1 MLRNRSSARPFA
13 SYLRALALAVLASC
27 GGGGDGSTTPTP
39 PVTQGSFTFTLSSS
53 TLSVEQGASGS
64 VTATIARS
72 GSFTGAVTLSA
83 ENVPSGLSASF
94 TPNPVAAGA
103 TSVSLAVSATAAV
116 APGSYS
122 FVVRGQAT
130 GMTDQTGTV
139 SVTVTAKPAIAMTLS
154 SATGSVAAGGNASLT
169 ATVARTNF
177 TGAVTVAVTGAPTG
191 VTPTVSGNGDTH
203 AITLA
208 VATSTAP
215 GTYSL
220 TVTASGT
227 GVATA
232 TASFALDVTAAPPPS
247 IALTATPAALSVQAG
262 GAAATTTIGITRTN
276 FGGTVVVAVQS
287 GLPAGVTASNNPGGP
302 VSGNSVAVTFLATAA
317 AAPGTYSVVLQGA
330 GFQATAGTVTLA
342 LTVAPAASG
351 SSVALSA
358 SPAALS
364 IAPGSGTTTVITIA
378 RTNFSGTVNLAA
390 SGAPSAVTLTM
401 TTTQTTGNS
410 ASLGIAVGTSATPGT
425 YPITVTASGNG
436 IATTQVSIPVTITN
450 VSSGGNVAWSFC
462 TATGFP
468 VWFAYQDG
476 GPTAP
481 WTQVALGAGN
491 RYAFDIG
498 TRGAVAYVMQNNPDN
513 YTLNIAYGSRA
524 ELASQGTATCPA
536 PGSILKTVNG
546 TVTGFTSANDF
557 ATVGIGTAF
566 SQVSPTLGNPNF
578 TISGVPD
585 GLRDLVATRSAFNAA
600 NVSNPLTLTRIYVR
614 RGINPPNF
622 SSVGTVDFN
631 AVEAFDPGT
640 TQMTVNGIISG
651 EQVSSSNT
659 FITATQSFGSLG
671 SSTLTTGSVLDIKI
685 VPTNKTQAGDVQA
698 IAVNAA
704 TIVGA
709 QVTQIRSTT
718 AVFRDPTNPTVMLGS
733 ALNAPTIGTLA
744 TAPYARLRAQF
755 ARQSDYQDHWSTT
768 FTQTATA
775 ARRSVTITMT
785 AAYAGAGSNLDLF
798 IPDFTGVGGWNNA
811 WGPIAGN
818 LVNWNVAMTGWISA
832 NGGLVD
838 GALFRVGQRQG
849 TFTP

>member
-1 MLRNRSSARPFA
+1 MLRHRSFA
-13 SYLRALALAVLASC
+13 SLLASLALIAAC
-27 GGGGDGSTTPTP
+27 GGGDGTSPNP
-39 PVTQGSFTFTLSSS
+39 PVTQGGFTLTLSSS

-103 TSVSLAVSATAAV
+103 TSVTLAVSATAAV
-116 APGSYS
+116 VAGNYS
-122 FVVRGQAT
+122 FVVRGQAS

-154 SATGSVAAGGNASLT
+154 AATGSVAAGGNVSLT

-177 TGAVTVAVTGAPTG
+177 AGAVTVAVTGAPTG
-191 VTPTVSGNGDTH
+191 VTPAVSSNGDSH
-203 AITLA
+203 AIA
-208 VATSTAP
+208 VAVAASTAP
-215 GTYSL
+215 GTYPL
-220 TVTASGT
+220 IVTASGT
-227 GVATA
+227 GVTAVTA
-232 TASFALDVTAAPPPS
+232 TYTLTVTAAAAPS
-247 IALTATPAALSVQAG
+247 IALTATPPALSVQAG
-262 GAAATTTIGITRTN
+262 GTGATTTLAITRIN

-287 GLPAGVTASNNPGGP
+287 GLPAGVTATNNPGGP
-302 VSGNSVAVTFLATAA
+302 VSGNSVAVTFVASAA
-317 AAPGTYSVVLQGA
+317 AVPGTYNVVLQGA
-330 GFQATAGTVTLA
+330 GFQATPGTVTVA
-342 LTVAPAASG
+342 LTITPAASG
-351 SSVALSA
+351 ASVALSA

-364 IAPGSGTTTVITIA
+364 IAPGSGTTTVINIA
-378 RTNFSGTVNLAA
+378 RTNFTGTVNLAA
-390 SGAPSAVTLTM
+390 SGAPAAVTLTM

-410 ASLGIAVGTSATPGT
+410 ATLGIAAGASAATGT

-436 IATTQVSIPVTITN
+436 IATTQVTIPVTITN
-450 VSSGGNVAWSFC
+450 ASSGGNVVWTFC

-476 GPTAP
+476 GSTSP
-481 WTQVALGAGN
+481 WTQVALSAGN

-498 TRGAVAYVMQNNPDN
+498 TRGAVAVVMQNNPDN
-513 YTLNIAYGSRA
+513 YTLNVTYGSRA

-557 ATVGIGTAF
+557 ATVGVGSAM
-566 SQVSPTLGNPNF
+566 SQVSPTQGNPNF

-600 NVSNPLTLTRIYVR
+600 NLSNPLTVTKIYVR

-631 AVEAFDPGT
+631 ASEAFDPAT
-640 TQMTVNGIISG
+640 TQLTVNGIVAG
-651 EQVSSSNT
+651 ETVAASNT
-659 FITATQSFGSLG
+659 FITNTTSFGSLG
-671 SSTLTTGSVLDIKI
+671 SSTLTTGSVLDIKT
-685 VPTNKTQAGDVQA
+685 VPSNKTQPLDVQA
-698 IAVNAA
+698 LTVNAA
-704 TIVGA
+704 TIAGSLA
-709 QVTQIRSTT
+709 TQIRSVT
-718 AVFRDPTNPTVMLGS
+718 AVFRDPSNPTVTLGS
-733 ALNAPTIGTLA
+733 AIGAPTISSISN
-744 TAPYARLRAQF
+744 APYARLRAQF
-755 ARQSDYQDHWSTT
+755 ARLADYQDFWSAT

-775 ARRSVTITMT
+775 SRRSVTITVSS
-785 AAYAGAGSNLDLF
+785 AYAGAGTSLDLS

-838 GALFRVGQRQG
+838 GALYRIGQRQG